1 MTDGSSVI
9 TPANPID
16 DELKETKVDVTKIPG
31 FFKEKKSHDI
41 ANINDF
47 IHKLRKTNIL
57 IQFFNKDIKE
67 FSGLPFLFAEL

>member
-31 FFKEKKSHDI
+31 FFKEKKSQRMKKSHWLG
-41 ANINDF
+41 
-47 IHKLRKTNIL
+47 HL
-57 IQFFNKDIKE
+57 IEWTSHRIWTYNLFFYEFKDC
-67 FSGLPFLFAEL
+67 